1 MRDNDDSWPRTLRYK
16 TVSPYATRTTSCS
29 VRDVLAVI
37 DFISISPTTAAHL
50 LAIAPPINERAIEV
64 SWFAS
69 GYERS
74 PAYRKIQKLLLRSS

>member
-1 MRDNDDSWPRTLRYK
+1 MMTPGRELCGIKAFFLLCN
-16 TVSPYATRTTSCS
+16 ASCS

-37 DFISISPTTAAHL
+37 DFISISRTTAAHL
-50 LAIAPPINERAIEV
+50 LAIAPPINARAIEV

-74 PAYRKIQKLLLRSS
+74 PSYRKIRKLLLRSS